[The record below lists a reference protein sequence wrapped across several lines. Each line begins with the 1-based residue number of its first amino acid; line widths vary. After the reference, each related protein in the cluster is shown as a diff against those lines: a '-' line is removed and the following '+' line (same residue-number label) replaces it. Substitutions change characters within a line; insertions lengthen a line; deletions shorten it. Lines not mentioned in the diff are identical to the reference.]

1 MKIENW
7 KKNRFIEIA
16 EKNGFLKVGPKNFV
30 MFSEY
35 KKYAGRLY
43 NFESRPE
50 DIWVATFPRSGTT
63 WMQELVWLIA
73 NKLDFSIAKREKLT
87 KRVPYFE

>member
-1 MKIENW
+1 
-7 KKNRFIEIA
+7 
-16 EKNGFLKVGPKNFV
+16 